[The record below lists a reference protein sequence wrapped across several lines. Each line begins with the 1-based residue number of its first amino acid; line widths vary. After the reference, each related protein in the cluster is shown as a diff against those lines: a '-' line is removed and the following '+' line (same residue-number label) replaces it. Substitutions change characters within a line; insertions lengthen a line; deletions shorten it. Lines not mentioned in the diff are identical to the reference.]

1 MLCGFSCQYILIQKI
16 RLNYTETNDLLKRYV
31 TKDTEETL
39 YLSQAVQYT
48 GAIVDYKY
56 MKYSNTA
63 AFPPAHSPTAL
74 SATAP
79 SLVIEILHVNMVV
92 SVPLLHKTKLSN
104 SRMGTIEQWCSAP
117 LLKFPFNFGG

>member
-1 MLCGFSCQYILIQKI
+1 MWILVSVYIDPQNLTY
-16 RLNYTETNDLLKRYV
+16 NYTETNDLLKRYV

-48 GAIVDYKY
+48 GAIVNYKY

-74 SATAP
+74 STTTP
-79 SLVIEILHVNMVV
+79 SLATKILHVNMAI
-92 SVPLLHKTKLSN
+92 SSRFYTKH
-104 SRMGTIEQWCSAP
+104 
-117 LLKFPFNFGG
+117 

>member
-39 YLSQAVQYT
+39 IYLSQAVQYT

-56 MKYSNTA
+56 IKN
-63 AFPPAHSPTAL
+63 
-74 SATAP
+74 
-79 SLVIEILHVNMVV
+79 SLIIHEEISQPCHFILV
-92 SVPLLHKTKLSN
+92 T
-104 SRMGTIEQWCSAP
+104 
-117 LLKFPFNFGG
+117 